1 MDKVF
6 FPEMHNSKELT
17 PSNWCLVLLFYIGVL
32 YVVCVYRGRKGNTI
46 LLGGIFIY
54 IQMVL

>member
-17 PSNWCLVLLFYIGVL
+17 PSNWCLVLLFYISVL
-32 YVVCVYRGRKGNTI
+32 YFVCVYRGRKVNTI
-46 LLGGIFIY
+46 LLGGIFFC
-54 IQMVL
+54 IQMLL